1 MADHLETQAT
11 PSSSDSVSTVDFS
24 SDNESLNTTTSTIG
38 NSVFS
43 RLRRARSIRD
53 QAEEVAA
60 LTAAGLMHGGWD
72 SVFLYIFLTVPGRI
86 NPFRRQEV
94 GITQACKPSQAVILV
109 SRALLNDPSPSQF
122 QGVVLT
128 RLARSERWVSVL
140 LIRRKRRTSTS
151 AQRGLEAWAD
161 RAVW

>member
-1 MADHLETQAT
+1 MFE
-11 PSSSDSVSTVDFS
+11 
-24 SDNESLNTTTSTIG
+24 
-38 NSVFS
+38 
-43 RLRRARSIRD
+43 
-53 QAEEVAA
+53 
-60 LTAAGLMHGGWD
+60 AGLMHGGWD

-128 RLARSERWVSVL
+128 RLARSERCPRPLDSSEESLLSPIGLDVL
-140 LIRRKRRTSTS
+140 IDGGNEVIQVQASPERS
-151 AQRGLEAWAD
+151 
-161 RAVW
+161 